1 MTPEHERFPLRSLAR
16 SRFSCLFLSLLLILL
31 AGNRSSAQSAGSSS
45 LTITPGTLA
54 LGVGEDYT
62 LWAIDGSGRPVT
74 GAEWTISTPIAGLH
88 VVTGE
93 VYLEAKTPGRAILT
107 ATQGGQSAS
116 ATIAVLPGQTLPP
129 GTVRWSL
136 PPTPGFETLMVFQ
149 AFPSNGSSVAFHSIE
164 WSKSSSAI
172 VRALSSTGQ
181 QLWMTHLSSTA
192 SPLTLKQH
200 LPPFARTFFNGEV
213 VTSLRQ
219 ILTGD
224 PSLFASFEHPEL
236 NAPGLPLDGSSILSR
251 ASPDDFGGL
260 LLLER
265 GRFRDSLSDLD
276 AGDGHES
283 WRYRSDGRL
292 SKNWSVNRQGDV
304 AIVEYL
310 SQPVSSALLVLNGK
324 TGEVRFRIPFP
335 VSSTIINGFKCSNS
349 NVLSNIRSSPA
360 GSVFTSSDDNM
371 YVQVEVHKESTDIED
386 CKPKQ
391 YSFDNSLL
399 LLRVTPD
406 GLTNWKTFQNIHAD
420 GAGGFVV
427 QPRVFAGESI
437 PDGFGGVLAAW
448 TYFFP
453 GSKNGEKPRFQARL
467 SRIGP
472 SGQRDFTL
480 PMPFWTPGITTPF
493 EQNMILGEGNPLY
506 ATNGPLLL
514 RFDTE
519 AGELSW
525 VRHPPNGEVRL
536 QHATAGGGLLVS
548 NAGRLTYFDA
558 KGNGVDIAWTVP
570 TTVLED
576 VGLAQS
582 DPFDHSPAAP
592 LLLRDVQFCWA
603 GDFIAVEDGA
613 PNGRGALVFFVAQ

>member
-1 MTPEHERFPLRSLAR
+1 MTPEHGRFPLCSPAR
-16 SRFSCLFLSLLLILL
+16 WRFSCVFLSLLLILL
-31 AGNRSSAQSAGSSS
+31 AANGSSAQSAGPSS
-45 LTITPGTLA
+45 LTITPGNLV
-54 LGVGEDYT
+54 LGVGEDYA
-62 LWAIDGSGRPVT
+62 LWAIDATGRPVS
-74 GAEWTISTPIAGLH
+74 GAEWTISAPIAGLH
-88 VVTGE
+88 VVKGE
-93 VYLEAKTPGRAILT
+93 VFLDAKTSGRAILT
-107 ATQGGQSAS
+107 ATQDGQSAS
-116 ATIAVLPGQTLPP
+116 ATISVLPGQTLPP

-149 AFPSNGSSVAFHSIE
+149 AFASNGSSVAFHSIE
-164 WSKSSSAI
+164 WSKSSNAI
-172 VRALSSTGQ
+172 VRAFRSTGQ

-200 LPPFARTFFNGEV
+200 LPPYARTFFNGEV
-213 VTSLRQ
+213 VTNLRQ

-224 PSLFASFEHPEL
+224 PSLFASFDHPEL
-236 NAPGLPLDGSSILSR
+236 NAPGLPLDGSSNLLR
-251 ASPDDFGGL
+251 GSPDDYGGL

-265 GRFRDSLSDLD
+265 GRFRDSLGDLD
-276 AGDGHES
+276 ASDGHES

-310 SQPVSSALLVLNGK
+310 PQPVSSALIVLNGK

-335 VSSTIINGFKCSNS
+335 LSSTIINGFKCSNS
-349 NVLSNIRSSPA
+349 NVLSNLRSSPA
-360 GSVFTSSDDNM
+360 GSVFTSNDDNM
-371 YVQVEVHKESTDIED
+371 YVQVEVHKESTDILD

-399 LLRVTPD
+399 LLQVTPD

-453 GSKNGEKPRFQARL
+453 GSKSGEKPRFQTRL

-519 AGELSW
+519 SGELIW
-525 VRHPPNGEVRL
+525 VRHPPTGEVRL
-536 QHATAGGGLLVS
+536 RHATAGGGLLVS

-582 DPFDHSPAAP
+582 NLFDHSPAAP